1 MIFKQSFQSVSAAV
15 EYLND
20 LKFPYTEELNA
31 IMLLETKGCND
42 RSVVIE
48 MQTEMVEG
56 VLPSTIKTA
65 EFTWIKYRHTTNWD
79 EAESRALEFTTD
91 SAGLP
96 MVGWSWNG
104 RDCFSVIALSDI
116 PVNSTV
122 FKDSLIKLNERIQ
135 SRLEGPF
142 SSEDPISPV
151 LAHTAYDSNAFVSK
165 FKTFK
170 LGDLVTKKSGS
181 RWTGKV
187 VGFYSTELTPE
198 GYAVESLTEVGSVQI
213 YPVHALIEK
222 AF

>member
-1 MIFKQSFQSVSAAV
+1 MILKQSFQSVSAAV
-15 EYLND
+15 EYLNY

-42 RSVVIE
+42 RSVFIE
-48 MQTEMVEG
+48 MQTEMVKG
-56 VLPSTIKTA
+56 VLSF

-79 EAESRALEFTTD
+79 EAVPCALEFTTD

-96 MVGWSWNG
+96 MIGWSWSG

-116 PVNSTV
+116 ADKSTV

-142 SSEDPISPV
+142 SSEDPSLSV
-151 LAHTAYDSNAFVSK
+151 LEHTAHDSDAFVSK

-170 LGDLVTKKSGS
+170 LGDLVTKKKMTLGGQAKS
-181 RWTGKV
+181 
-187 VGFYSTELTPE
+187 
-198 GYAVESLTEVGSVQI
+198 
-213 YPVHALIEK
+213 
-222 AF
+222 

>member
-1 MIFKQSFQSVSAAV
+1 MIFKHSFQSVSAAV
-15 EYLND
+15 EFLND
-20 LKFPYTEELNA
+20 LKFPYTEELSA

-42 RSVVIE
+42 CSVVIE
-48 MQTEMVEG
+48 MQTEMMEG
-56 VLPSTIKTA
+56 VLPSTVKTA

-79 EAESRALEFTTD
+79 EAVSRALEFSTD

-96 MVGWSWNG
+96 MIGWSWNG

-142 SSEDPISPV
+142 SSEDPSLPV
-151 LAHTAYDSNAFVSK
+151 IAHTAHDSNAFVSK

-198 GYAVESLTEVGSVQI
+198 GYAVESLAEVGSVQI